1 VWWKSARCLDAHG
14 VNLEDQIQEKPPLE
28 AVLTFWP
35 RTEMPN
41 LSNLLIHTKNWDR
54 RTNLKTG
61 IVHERSGIRV
71 LSTVNFSE
79 CRSEWLRLFSLA
91 ISCVYYLFF
100 MCMIVT
106 LDRKIYWA
114 FSGEISFE
122 NAPISIIIVEK
133 EIKYNNKL
141 KYVYNYKRKIVVSN
155 VPTCICTVILNSM
168 Y

>member
-35 RTEMPN
+35 RTEMRN

-71 LSTVNFSE
+71 LSTVIWVNVAQM
-79 CRSEWLRLFSLA
+79 WLRLFSLA
-91 ISCVYYLFF
+91 INCLYYLFF
-100 MCMIVT
+100 MWMIVT
-106 LDRKIYWA
+106 LHRT
-114 FSGEISFE
+114 FTGEISFE